1 MLLEKT
7 LGRTGFNRPTQAFVA
22 FSAAVAAVCAIDLVP
37 GIFDV
42 TLSNV
47 VTALVFLVLGLS
59 WNALTFKVDRQEG
72 GRVAIFLAPAAYQA
86 LVPLV
91 PAVLV
96 LGVAV
101 VISIAD
107 WNMHRRKFGVGLY
120 NLAQITLGIA
130 LAVRVAGAILFRLDG
145 PLGVAAAALAGATAS
160 AALSVVM
167 TLVVI
172 RLATGRTASQSGVI
186 SFSAFTNETVLACF
200 SALMALS
207 WAVYPA
213 MLAMAVVPLTL
224 LFILLSRLE
233 CREAALRKENE
244 ERRRAQE
251 ELQRAKEAAEAAS
264 QAKSDFLASMSHE
277 IRTPM
282 NGIIGMTDLALASDL
297 SAEQRAHLGIVK
309 NCARSLLT
317 IIDDVLDFSRIESGR
332 LELEPAP
339 FSFRRWFEESISA
352 LAYSAQEKG
361 LDFRRHV
368 APDVPDR
375 LIGDVARLSQVLGN
389 LLGNAVKFTTEGGIV
404 VNVFVE
410 AAGPEVVC
418 LHFEVRDT
426 GAGIPEKE
434 QEVIFQAF
442 VQAEDYMT
450 RAHGGTGLGLSIA
463 ARLVNVMGGR
473 IWLESEPGAGSR
485 FHFTV
490 NLSRVPAEQ
499 RVAFHDG
506 LSSTADLDAAMD
518 EVGTLDVLLVEDNP
532 VNRQLAQRLLERK
545 GHRVEIAENGEMALQ
560 WVARKS
566 FDLVLMDIQMPEMDG
581 LTATRKIR
589 EKERVHGG
597 HLPIIALTA
606 HAMEQH
612 REACIA
618 AGMDDFVTKPIHPA
632 KLYRAMIDVVA
643 SRTAPVG

>member
-1 MLLEKT
+1 MSDLTAVESFHLL
-7 LGRTGFNRPTQAFVA
+7 A
-22 FSAAVAAVCAIDLVP
+22 S
-37 GIFDV
+37 
-42 TLSNV
+42 
-47 VTALVFLVLGLS
+47 LVFLALGLA
-59 WNALTFKVDRQEG
+59 WNALTFKVDRRAG

-91 PAVLV
+91 PAPLV
-96 LGVAV
+96 LAVAV
-101 VISIAD
+101 IISVSD
-107 WNMHRRKFGVGLY
+107 WISHRRKFGVGLY
-120 NLAQITLGIA
+120 NLGQITIGIA
-130 LAVRVAGAILFRLDG
+130 LAVRVARLVLARIDG
-145 PLGVAAAALAGATAS
+145 PPGVAVAALAGAAAS

-172 RLATGRTASQSGVI
+172 RLATGRTAAESGVI
-186 SFSAFTNETVLACF
+186 SFAAFTNETVLACF

-207 WAVYPA
+207 WALHPA

-233 CREAALRKENE
+233 GREAALRRENE
-244 ERRRAQE
+244 ERRRAQA

-282 NGIIGMTDLALASDL
+282 NGIIGMTDLALGSEL
-297 SAEQRAHLGIVK
+297 SSEQRAHLGIVK
-309 NCARSLLT
+309 NCARSLLS

-332 LELEPAP
+332 IELNSKP
-339 FSFRRWFEESISA
+339 FFFRRWFEESISA

-368 APDVPDR
+368 APDVPEH
-375 LIGDVARLSQVLGN
+375 LIGDTSRLSQVLAN
-389 LLGNAVKFTTEGGIV
+389 LLGNAVKFTSEGGIV

-410 AAGPEVVC
+410 ESGPEVVC

-426 GAGIPEKE
+426 GVGIAPDE
-434 QEVIFQAF
+434 QEVIFEAF

-450 RAHGGTGLGLSIA
+450 RAHGGTGLGLSLA
-463 ARLVNVMGGR
+463 ARLVHVMGGR
-473 IWLESEPGAGSR
+473 IWLESAPGEGSR

-490 NLSRVPAEQ
+490 NLSRVPAEERRGFRHGQ
-499 RVAFHDG
+499 
-506 LSSTADLDAAMD
+506 STTAELEAAMD
-518 EVGTLDVLLVEDNP
+518 ALGPLEVLLVEDNP

-545 GHRVEIAENGEMALQ
+545 GHRVEIAENGEIALRRI
-560 WVARKS
+560 ARKP
-566 FDLVLMDIQMPEMDG
+566 FDLVLMDIQMPTMDG

-589 EKERVHGG
+589 EKEQVRGG

-612 REACIA
+612 REACLA
-618 AGMDDFVTKPIHPA
+618 AGMDGFVTKPIHPA
-632 KLYRAMIDVVA
+632 KLYHAMVEVLA
-643 SRTAPVG
+643 SRTAPVA